1 MASMVDKSPLQRK
14 RSFGGLIN
22 QPENMM
28 RNESF
33 NEKYALD
40 NNLNGSIT
48 KRRRYLSSDTVK
60 ENELQHSFMSTP
72 TMEFTHVN
80 NVASGTNYNNM
91 FSPVT
96 TQFHYIP
103 QQQQQPQ
110 QRERKAKRD
119 FNMFNNHNNEAEY
132 TDDRITSSSSSSS
145 SDRMLLQEREV
156 NENTIFDL
164 QNKVNESVNVSAT
177 CM

>member
-33 NEKYALD
+33 NEKYPLD

-80 NVASGTNYNNM
+80 NVASGTSYPGYPQKATKRAPTN
-91 FSPVT
+91 SAASL
-96 TQFHYIP
+96 
-103 QQQQQPQ
+103 QQQAAAMPP
-110 QRERKAKRD
+110 RNLR
-119 FNMFNNHNNEAEY
+119 
-132 TDDRITSSSSSSS
+132 
-145 SDRMLLQEREV
+145 
-156 NENTIFDL
+156 
-164 QNKVNESVNVSAT
+164 
-177 CM
+177 